1 MPLSDAIVSPVT
13 GEVLGRVVETSPAR
27 VGEVVTRA
35 RGGAEALR
43 RLTLWDRA
51 ELLEATASELHSR
64 EPDLIAEHLLEH
76 GKTVRETEDELVTAV
91 QLLRST
97 AEYARRSE
105 GRILPVADRA
115 KRVLVNRAPLGVVAA
130 ITPWNAPILV
140 PLEYL
145 APALAMG
152 NAVVWKPAETVPRS
166 SHHLAAAFEQAG
178 WPVSAL
184 QMISGG
190 PSTGAALVRQSAL
203 DAVCFTGSTEVG
215 VEIAAVGGM
224 RRLLLELGGNGPT
237 IVFSDADILVA
248 AQRIVE
254 GARFF
259 SGQSCAATERVL
271 VDRSVASE
279 LTEAVVAFAGQERVG
294 DPREP
299 STTFGPLHLSA
310 LAEKVSRHVA
320 DAKKK
325 GARVAIGG
333 SALDEAP
340 TGNYWQLTV
349 IEDVTADMEVFAE
362 ETFGPVIPISTFDSE
377 EDALALARLGGYGL
391 SAALFTRD
399 LDRAFRIS
407 DELPASSVVV
417 NNTSNYWETHLPW
430 GGGPGTKS
438 GIGRLGGTFAL
449 DDLSTTKTTILE
461 LG

>member
-1 MPLSDAIVSPVT
+1 
-13 GEVLGRVVETSPAR
+13 
-27 VGEVVTRA
+27 
-35 RGGAEALR
+35 
-43 RLTLWDRA
+43 
-51 ELLEATASELHSR
+51 
-64 EPDLIAEHLLEH
+64 LIDEHLLEH
-76 GKTVRETEDELVTAV
+76 GKTASETEDEIATSVK
-91 QLLRST
+91 LLRST

-115 KRVLVNRAPLGVVAA
+115 KRVLVSRAPLGVVAV

-166 SHHLAAAFEQAG
+166 SYHLAAAFEGAG
-178 WPVSAL
+178 WPDAAL
-184 QMISGG
+184 QMLGGG
-190 PSTGAALVRQSAL
+190 PPTGSALVRHPSL

-215 VEIAAVGGM
+215 LDIAAVGGM

-237 IVFSDADILVA
+237 IVFADADLQLA
-248 AQRIVE
+248 AQRVVE

-271 VDRSVASE
+271 VDRAVAPE
-279 LTEAVVAFAGQERVG
+279 LTEAVVAFARREQVG
-294 DPREP
+294 DPRDP
-299 STTFGPLHLSA
+299 DTTFGPLHLTA
-310 LAEKVSRHVA
+310 LTGKVSRHVA
-320 DAKKK
+320 DAEQK
-325 GARVAIGG
+325 GARVTIGG
-333 SALDEAP
+333 SPLRDAP
-340 TGNYWQLTV
+340 TGNYWPLTV
-349 IEDVTADMEVFAE
+349 IEDVTAEMEVFAE
-362 ETFGPVIPISTFDSE
+362 ETFGPVVPITAFDSE
-377 EDALALARLGGYGL
+377 SDALALARLGGYGL
-391 SAALFTRD
+391 SASVFTRD

-407 DELPASSVVV
+407 DGLPASSVVV

-449 DDLSTTKTTILE
+449 DELSTSKTTILD